1 MYQQQTL
8 MLALFMTLGA
18 ALVGGLIMIPVV
30 EEEVF
35 ADNGNHYGQIKNGNN
50 GKHNGGGCHSCG

>member
-1 MYQQQTL
+1 